1 MKPMAAVA
9 LGLAAAI
16 AAVVLLLWYTPAYSG
31 LPPVW
36 SKMPANTATAMLLS
50 AFCLAC
56 SFRKRPEHWRGA
68 GIAAAIVVL
77 LLGTLSLS
85 EYLVHIPLGIDRL
98 LPNNPHIPYPGR
110 PSPQSA
116 FGLTM
121 LAITMLTLRQIKN
134 VWSRL
139 SDFAALASVAL
150 NLVMLGGHVYGVN
163 TGNFGDATLMAPQ
176 TLLAFICFSAAVVTL
191 RAEQGDLF
199 AVLVNRGIGSRI
211 VRTIMPFAILVPFLF
226 LSAETFFR
234 KNGTFGAAYA
244 AALASA
250 AASILTI
257 CVVTWMG
264 WRINSL
270 ERELR
275 DQSLTDELTGTY
287 NRRGFYFLG
296 FQAIREAER
305 ARNGLAVFFCDLDG
319 LKRVNDVH
327 GHEIG
332 SEMIRSFAGILNATF
347 RKSDIVG
354 RVGGDEFA
362 VITIRDGSMW
372 MEGVYARLNQ
382 LANAHN
388 NTSGQ
393 LYRLS
398 FSIGHAEL
406 ELGRSETLDD
416 IIARADTMMYADKAA
431 KKTRRLRM
439 FESALGGLPAAGRLR
454 QVSAL
459 GVLTCLRYHPNE
471 IWVTLGIAVPNCGL
485 SYRTRQHERNG
496 QPLHPPHRCCRPHRF
511 SILPHGAKA
520 VPISAC

>member
-1 MKPMAAVA
+1 MARHFSTEPSGRVLAVMKPMAATTLGVA
-9 LGLAAAI
+9 AGIGAI
-16 AAVVLLLWYTPAYSG
+16 VLVLWFTPVFTW
-31 LPPVW
+31 LPPVC
-36 SKMPANTATAMLLS
+36 SKMTANTAVGMILS
-50 AFCLAC
+50 AFCLTC
-56 SFRKRPEHWRGA
+56 SFRKRPEHWRLA

-77 LLGTLSLS
+77 LLGTLTLT
-85 EYLVHIPLGIDRL
+85 EYLAHIQLGIDRI
-98 LPNNPHIPYPGR
+98 LPNNPHIAHPGR
-110 PSPQSA
+110 PSPQTA
-116 FGLTM
+116 FGFTL
-121 LAITMLTLRQIKN
+121 LGITMLTLRQTKN
-134 VWSRL
+134 IWSRL
-139 SDFAALASVAL
+139 SDLTALASVAL
-150 NLVMLGGHVYGVN
+150 NLVMLGGHVYGSVD
-163 TGNFGDATLMAPQ
+163 TGNFGQANLMAPQ
-176 TLLAFICFSAAVVTL
+176 TLLAFFCLSTAVVTL

-211 VRTIMPFAILVPFLF
+211 VRAIMPFAILVPFLF
-226 LSAETFFR
+226 LCAETFFR
-234 KNGTFGAAYA
+234 ENGTFSAPYA
-244 AALASA
+244 EALASA
-250 AASILTI
+250 AASILTM

-270 ERELR
+270 ERDLR

-388 NTSGQ
+388 NTNGP

-406 ELGRSETLDD
+406 ELGKSETLDD
-416 IIARADTMMYADKAA
+416 IIARADAMMYADKAA
-431 KKTRRLRM
+431 KKL
-439 FESALGGLPAAGRLR
+439 AA
-454 QVSAL
+454 
-459 GVLTCLRYHPNE
+459 
-471 IWVTLGIAVPNCGL
+471 
-485 SYRTRQHERNG
+485 
-496 QPLHPPHRCCRPHRF
+496 
-511 SILPHGAKA
+511 
-520 VPISAC
+520 

>member
-1 MKPMAAVA
+1 MKPMAATTLGVA
-9 LGLAAAI
+9 AGIGAI
-16 AAVVLLLWYTPAYSG
+16 VLVLWFTPVFTW
-31 LPPVW
+31 LPPVC
-36 SKMPANTATAMLLS
+36 SKMTANTAVGMILS
-50 AFCLAC
+50 AFCLTC
-56 SFRKRPEHWRGA
+56 SFRKRPEHWRLA

-77 LLGTLSLS
+77 LLGTLTLT
-85 EYLVHIPLGIDRL
+85 EYLAHIQLGIDRI
-98 LPNNPHIPYPGR
+98 LPNNPHIAHPGR
-110 PSPQSA
+110 PSPQTA
-116 FGLTM
+116 FGFTL
-121 LAITMLTLRQIKN
+121 LGITMLTLRQTKN
-134 VWSRL
+134 IWSRL
-139 SDFAALASVAL
+139 SDLTALASVAL
-150 NLVMLGGHVYGVN
+150 NLVMLGGHVYGSVD
-163 TGNFGDATLMAPQ
+163 TGNFGQANLMAPQ
-176 TLLAFICFSAAVVTL
+176 TLLAFFCLSTAVVTL

-211 VRTIMPFAILVPFLF
+211 VRAIMPFAILVPFLF
-226 LSAETFFR
+226 LCAETFFR
-234 KNGTFGAAYA
+234 ENGTFSAPYA
-244 AALASA
+244 EALASA
-250 AASILTI
+250 AASILTM

-270 ERELR
+270 ERDLR

-388 NTSGQ
+388 NTNGP

-406 ELGRSETLDD
+406 ELGKSETLDD
-416 IIARADTMMYADKAA
+416 IIARADAMMYADKAA
-431 KKTRRLRM
+431 KKL
-439 FESALGGLPAAGRLR
+439 AA
-454 QVSAL
+454 
-459 GVLTCLRYHPNE
+459 
-471 IWVTLGIAVPNCGL
+471 
-485 SYRTRQHERNG
+485 
-496 QPLHPPHRCCRPHRF
+496 
-511 SILPHGAKA
+511 
-520 VPISAC
+520 